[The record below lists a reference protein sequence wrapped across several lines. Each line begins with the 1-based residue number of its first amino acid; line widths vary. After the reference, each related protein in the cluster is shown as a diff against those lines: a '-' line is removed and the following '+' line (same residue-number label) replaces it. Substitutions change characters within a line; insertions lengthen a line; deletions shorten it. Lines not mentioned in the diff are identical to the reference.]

1 LLFLLLFVYFI
12 YGCLI
17 ISTIFIFCDLQIYC
31 LILN

>member
-12 YGCLI
+12 YCCLI
-17 ISTIFIFCDLQIYC
+17 ICTIFIFCDLQIYC